1 MERRGFLKAIGAGMA
16 FLSLPNLGANAFPPP
31 LLQPVYTADGLA
43 GALES
48 LFTCRMGE
56 PAAFM
61 QWTDMLAAHQWLTP
75 NAFHAVRNKEKELIR
90 ITYQTIGYAIEG
102 GDAKE
107 AEAKLVQFCYE
118 EFEAIAKG
126 DEKKMLIWRSKPQF
140 ETFDHVKWGKTFMTA
155 EEIED
160 RVDLRIDM
168 MKVKG
173 IDTERHLNQW
183 AFKVPAGMG
192 KDEQPP
198 IQVPEGVEWDWET
211 QSLRFFEEKTKVHKI
226 RMRLA
231 IPEYRVEE
239 ASFVKPEGEPYP
251 RLEKANG

>member
-75 NAFHAVRNKEKELIR
+75 NAFQAVRNKEKELIR

-160 RVDLRIDM
+160 RVDLR
-168 MKVKG
+168 K
-173 IDTERHLNQW
+173 
-183 AFKVPAGMG
+183 
-192 KDEQPP
+192 EQPP
-198 IQVPEGVEWDWET
+198 IQVPENVEWDWET

-239 ASFVKPEGEPYP
+239 ASFVKPEGEPYL